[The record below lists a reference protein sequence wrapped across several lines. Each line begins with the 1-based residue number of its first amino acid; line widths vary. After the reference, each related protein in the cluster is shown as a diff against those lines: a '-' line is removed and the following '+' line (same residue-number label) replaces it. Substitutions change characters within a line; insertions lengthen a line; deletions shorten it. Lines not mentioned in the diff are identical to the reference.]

1 MVGTKRPPISAPTY
15 QLQKQG
21 SLRYHFSGELLQ
33 MPIPLIRIKNPD
45 LQVLEPYFHTL
56 SLFIRLTGHHIITLD
71 MDPSNCLFFPQLTET
86 LRQLV
91 QNNEKGDTKEASAK
105 FLQMVQLFRVATLD
119 QIESLWLQFVNEP
132 PYR

>member
-1 MVGTKRPPISAPTY
+1 
-15 QLQKQG
+15 
-21 SLRYHFSGELLQ
+21 

-45 LQVLEPYFHTL
+45 LQVLEAYFNTL
-56 SLFIRLTGHHIITLD
+56 SLFISLTDHHIITLD
-71 MDPSNCLFFPQLTET
+71 MDPSNCLVFPQLTET

-91 QNNEKGDTKEASAK
+91 QNNKKGATKEASAK
-105 FLQMVQLFRVATLD
+105 FLQMIQLFRVATLD

>member
-1 MVGTKRPPISAPTY
+1 
-15 QLQKQG
+15 
-21 SLRYHFSGELLQ
+21 

-45 LQVLEPYFHTL
+45 LQVLEAYFHPL
-56 SLFIRLTGHHIITLD
+56 SLFIRLTGHPIITLD
-71 MDPSNCLFFPQLTET
+71 VDPSSCLFFPQLTET

-91 QNNEKGDTKEASAK
+91 QDNERGATKEASAK